1 MNLIKKRLPL
11 KQKELKR
18 TKRERTKEMRNATTT
33 TTTTNN
39 LNYLELAY
47 QQMHGIS
54 YDELLELQAETG
66 LSIGQLEFMYY
77 NL

>member
-1 MNLIKKRLPL
+1 MSN
-11 KQKELKR
+11 
-18 TKRERTKEMRNATTT
+18 T
-33 TTTTNN
+33 

-47 QQMHGIS
+47 QQMQGLT

-66 LSIGQLEFMYY
+66 LSIAQLEFMYY

>member
-1 MNLIKKRLPL
+1 MSN
-11 KQKELKR
+11 
-18 TKRERTKEMRNATTT
+18 T
-33 TTTTNN
+33 

-47 QQMHGIS
+47 QQIHGLT

>member
-1 MNLIKKRLPL
+1 
-11 KQKELKR
+11 
-18 TKRERTKEMRNATTT
+18 MRKATTT

-47 QQMHGIS
+47 QQIHGIS

>member
-1 MNLIKKRLPL
+1 MNLIKKGSGSNEKNKNGL
-11 KQKELKR
+11 KE
-18 TKRERTKEMRNATTT
+18 ERTKEMSNT
-33 TTTTNN
+33 

-47 QQMHGIS
+47 QQIHGIS